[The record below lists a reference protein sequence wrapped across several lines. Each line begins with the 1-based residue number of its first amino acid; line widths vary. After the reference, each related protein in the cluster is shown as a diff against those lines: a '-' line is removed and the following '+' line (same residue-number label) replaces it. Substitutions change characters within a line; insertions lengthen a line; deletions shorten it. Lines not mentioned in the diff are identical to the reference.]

1 MYTCGKG
8 DWGDGGNE
16 YVYLQMYCLWINN
29 DTHTHTSS
37 QCWCEILMCTCFSF
51 KITVTITG
59 RNMKLHCARVCV
71 PKWPLSLPLLD
82 LMQAVQ
88 YLVFPLRFHQLSTR
102 HCPISYSF
110 YTLYKWLHRHWHN
123 TKDLKYSDDSTV
135 DVSNLD
141 FVNFAEVER
150 FSNWCRGNSF
160 IWM

>member
-29 DTHTHTSS
+29 DTHTHTQSS

-110 YTLYKWLHRHWHN
+110 YSLYKWLHKHWHN
-123 TKDLKYSDDSTV
+123 TNKNTLTILQWKIFPTQI
-135 DVSNLD
+135 L
-141 FVNFAEVER
+141 
-150 FSNWCRGNSF
+150 F
-160 IWM
+160 ICWRWKVQ